1 MTFLYNDNKVDTST
15 LKFKL
20 LKPGKH
26 CHIIII
32 DDNKCVVQ
40 IDKKVYGYDFRYNYD
55 ITRHEDDMIEIDCK
69 FNGGIL
75 LKCHVGLRDVDE
87 PRMEM
92 VKRYDYPGIF
102 LLSHN
107 NADTQKHYYRAID
120 KININIMY
128 LLLTDEHFS
137 NWR

>member
-26 CHIIII
+26 CHIKII
-32 DDNKCVVQ
+32 DKNECVVH
-40 IDKKVYGYDFRYNYD
+40 IDIKDHGYDFQYNYD
-55 ITRHEDDMIEIDCK
+55 IIRHEDDMIEIDCK

-75 LKCHVGLRDVDE
+75 LKCHAGLRDVDE
-87 PRMEM
+87 PRMKI
-92 VKRYDYPGIF
+92 VKRDYYPEI
-102 LLSHN
+102 LLSHDN
-107 NADTQKHYYRAID
+107 NADTQKHFYRAID

>member
-1 MTFLYNDNKVDTST
+1 MIFFYNDNKVDTST

-32 DDNKCVVQ
+32 DDNKCVVH
-40 IDKKVYGYDFRYNYD
+40 IDIKVHGYVLQYDYD
-55 ITRHEDDMIEIDCK
+55 IIRHEDDVIEIDCK
-69 FNGGIL
+69 FNEGIL

-92 VKRYDYPGIF
+92 VKRDDYPELF
-102 LLSHN
+102 LLSHD
-107 NADTQKHYYRAID
+107 NADTQKHYYYAID